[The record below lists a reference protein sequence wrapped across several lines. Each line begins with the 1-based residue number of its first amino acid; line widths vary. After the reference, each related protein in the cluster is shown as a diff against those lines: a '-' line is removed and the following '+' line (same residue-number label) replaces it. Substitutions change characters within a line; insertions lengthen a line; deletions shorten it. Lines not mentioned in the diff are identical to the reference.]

1 MVAST
6 EGSVAVLI
14 SETMNSKLF
23 KPQVVFFYFPY
34 LELKILYNFL
44 VRPDYQCPQGSNG
57 GKRKFL
63 FLPWVIKFKQS
74 ETLSKKTGGKTL
86 GK

>member
-1 MVAST
+1 
-6 EGSVAVLI
+6 
-14 SETMNSKLF
+14 MNSKLF
-23 KPQVVFFYFPY
+23 KPQVVFFFFPY

-44 VRPDYQCPQGSNG
+44 VRPDYQCPQGSMVAKGN
-57 GKRKFL
+57 FC

-74 ETLSKKTGGKTL
+74 ETMTKKTGGKTL